1 MTVTT
6 EIDGRLAAR
15 GRARRRTRLAV
26 TLSVA
31 ALLMLL
37 GLAGWLALDT
47 GLLGVQDVRVTGTER
62 LDPAQVRAVAAIPAG
77 TPLARLDTGSV
88 ADRLSRLPEVAAVDV
103 VRDWPRSVTIRV
115 RERVPAAVQARGTA
129 YVLVD
134 RSGVVFASVDHRPPG
149 LPVVSAPVDA
159 GPPALRAALDVLE
172 ALPAAVRGSVRQVR
186 AASAEEVVVQLS
198 KGRTV
203 RWGSPD
209 RGARKAAVLA
219 VLVTRKAHVYDVS
232 APDAPTT
239 RK

>member
-1 MTVTT
+1 M
-6 EIDGRLAAR
+6 
-15 GRARRRTRLAV
+15 

-88 ADRLSRLPEVAAVDV
+88 ADRLGRLPEVAAVDV

-134 RSGVVFASVDHRPPG
+134 RSGVVFATVDHRPPG

>member
-31 ALLMLL
+31 AALMLL

-62 LDPAQVRAVAAIPAG
+62 LDPAQVRSVAAIPAG

>member
-1 MTVTT
+1 M
-6 EIDGRLAAR
+6 
-15 GRARRRTRLAV
+15 
-26 TLSVA
+26 
-31 ALLMLL
+31 
-37 GLAGWLALDT
+37 
-47 GLLGVQDVRVTGTER
+47 
-62 LDPAQVRAVAAIPAG
+62 
-77 TPLARLDTGSV
+77 
-88 ADRLSRLPEVAAVDV
+88 
-103 VRDWPRSVTIRV
+103 
-115 RERVPAAVQARGTA
+115 
-129 YVLVD
+129 
-134 RSGVVFASVDHRPPG
+134 
-149 LPVVSAPVDA
+149 VSAPVDA

>member
-88 ADRLSRLPEVAAVDV
+88 ADRLGRLPEVAAVDV

-159 GPPALRAALDVLE
+159 GQPALRAALDVLE
-172 ALPAAVRGSVRQVR
+172 ALPAAVRRSVRQVR

>member
-6 EIDGRLAAR
+6 EIDGRVAAR

-31 ALLMLL
+31 ALLTLL

-88 ADRLSRLPEVAAVDV
+88 ADRLGRLPEVAAVDV

-134 RSGVVFASVDHRPPG
+134 RSGVVFATVDHRPPG